1 MEYSVTR
8 KKNFFIRTW
17 NRCQS
22 FPHSRNKRAAV
33 RGLEGFCPV
42 YVGPNKQKFT
52 LKMKHVNH
60 PLFSMLLE
68 EAVTEYGYKSNGP
81 ILLPCDV
88 DLFYKVLAE
97 MEVKDHMKSLGS
109 FVYGSCSP
117 LNPSRRLGSN
127 GADRMGKG
135 YGSFEPLIPSRCIK
149 VN

>member
-1 MEYSVTR
+1 MEYFVTR
-8 KKNFFIRTW
+8 KRNFLVRTW

-22 FPHSRNKRAAV
+22 FPHGRSNGAAV
-33 RGLEGFCPV
+33 GCLEGFCPV
-42 YVGPNKQKFT
+42 YVGPNKQRFA

-68 EAVTEYGYKSNGP
+68 EAATEYGYKSDGP

-97 MEVKDHMKSLGS
+97 MEVKDHVKSPGS
-109 FVYGSCSP
+109 FVYGSYSP
-117 LNPSRRLGSN
+117 FNPNRRLGTN
-127 GADRMGKG
+127 GVDRMGKG
-135 YGSFEPLIPSRCIK
+135 YGSFEPLVPSKWIK

>member
-8 KKNFFIRTW
+8 RKNFLIRIW

-22 FPHSRNKRAAV
+22 FTHNRNKKAAV
-33 RGLEGFCPV
+33 GGLEGCCPV

-60 PLFSMLLE
+60 PLFLMLLE
-68 EAVTEYGYKSNGP
+68 EAVTEYGYNSNGP

-88 DLFYKVLAE
+88 DLFYKVLTE
-97 MEVKDHMKSLGS
+97 MEAKDHVKSLGS

-117 LNPSRRLGSN
+117 LNPSSRLGSN
-127 GADRMGKG
+127 SADRVGKG
-135 YGSFEPLIPSRCIK
+135 YGSFEPLIHSRCIK